1 VAIPKDEMTERVI
14 HGVVGSV
21 GFAVGR
27 AVRTFDPL
35 FVSFNLKLRPD
46 RVRKEIDRF
55 RQSVE
60 KSREQLKR
68 MQAELRRASGRESS
82 FLIDAH
88 LLVLEDRLFVDR
100 IIEKIET
107 DSINSEWAIQQV
119 SDDLFQAYDRLDDEY
134 LRERRGDLED
144 IVRRLLHN
152 LRSTPLPPFK
162 KLPYDAILIGKI
174 IPPSTLFELRAQ
186 RVVGLA
192 TETGSPLSHTAIMA
206 RSLEIPAVM
215 GVAALPEISSGDLL
229 IVDGDRGV
237 VICSPSEETQ
247 AEYKSRDRDG
257 RRIKKLAGA
266 SASAPSVTEDGASVS
281 LGANINFSE
290 EVRSAIACGCESI
303 GLYRT
308 EFDFFREGRQPD
320 EESLVADYSLVLKT
334 AKGAP
339 VTFRTIDVGID
350 QKGWDGVN
358 PNLGVRGLRFCLENT
373 HVFKKQLRS
382 LYRASVNGR
391 MRILLPFVSTVDD
404 LDAACEIIMDVRR
417 ELDLKRQR
425 YDPRVPVG
433 VMIETPAAAQTCDL
447 MASRVDFFC
456 LGTNDLIQYY
466 LVIDRSDQ
474 SVVHLYNP
482 FHPAILRCLHQVYT
496 LLGPTGKSVTVC
508 GEMAADPPSA
518 AVLLGLGFTSLSVNL
533 GAYARIKR
541 MIRSVSMTQLREL
554 AGEILKMQKPKEVED
569 KVRATVYRS

>member
-1 VAIPKDEMTERVI
+1 MSHVTQERLI
-14 HGVVGSV
+14 HGVVASV
-21 GFAVGR
+21 GIAIGK

-35 FVSFNLKLRPD
+35 FVSFNFKLRPD
-46 RVRKEIDRF
+46 QVRKEIERF
-55 RQSVE
+55 RGSVE

-68 MQAELRRASGRESS
+68 MQSELKKKTGPESS

-88 LLVLEDRLFVDR
+88 LLVLQDRLFVDR
-100 IIEKIET
+100 IIEKIEA
-107 DSINSEWAIQQV
+107 DYINSEWAIQQV
-119 SDDLFQAYDRLDDEY
+119 SDDLFQAYDRLNDEY
-134 LRERRGDLED
+134 LRERRGDLDD

-152 LRSTPLPPFK
+152 LHNIESHTAASFK

-174 IPPSTLFELRAQ
+174 VPPSTLFELRSQ
-186 RVVGLA
+186 RIVGLA

-215 GVAALPEISSGDLL
+215 GVAALPEVSSGDLL

-257 RRIKKLAGA
+257 RRIKKRAGA

-350 QKGWDGVN
+350 QKSWDGVN

-474 SVVHLYNP
+474 SVVHLYKP
-482 FHPAILRCLHQVYT
+482 FHPAILRCLHQVYA

-508 GEMAADPPSA
+508 
-518 AVLLGLGFTSLSVNL
+518 V
-533 GAYARIKR
+533 
-541 MIRSVSMTQLREL
+541 
-554 AGEILKMQKPKEVED
+554 
-569 KVRATVYRS
+569 

>member
-1 VAIPKDEMTERVI
+1 MRDERII
-14 HGVVGSV
+14 HGVVASV
-21 GFAVGR
+21 GTAIGK

-35 FVSFNLKLRPD
+35 FVSFNFKLRQD
-46 RVRKEIDRF
+46 QVRKEIDRF
-55 RQSVE
+55 RSSVE

-68 MQAELRRASGRESS
+68 MQSELKRKSGPESS

-88 LLVLEDRLFVDR
+88 LLVLQDRLFVDR

-107 DSINSEWAIQQV
+107 DWINSEWAIQQV
-119 SDDLFQAYDRLDDEY
+119 SDDLFQAYDRLNDDY
-134 LRERRGDLED
+134 LRERRGDLDD

-152 LRSTPLPPFK
+152 LQSKPLPSFK
-162 KLPYDAILIGKI
+162 KLPYDAILVGKLV
-174 IPPSTLFELRAQ
+174 PPSTLFELRSQ
-186 RVVGLA
+186 RIVGLA

-206 RSLEIPAVM
+206 RSLEIPAIV
-215 GVAALPEISSGDLL
+215 GAAELAEVAWGDLL

-237 VICSPSEETQ
+237 VIWSPSDETV
-247 AEYKSRDRDG
+247 ASYKNRDRDG
-257 RRIKKLAGA
+257 KKLKRKPGV
-266 SASAPSVTEDGASVS
+266 SMSAPSVTEDSVQIS

-290 EVRSAIACGCESI
+290 EVRSAATHGCEFI

-308 EFDFFREGRQPD
+308 EFDFFREGKQPD
-320 EESLVADYSLVLKT
+320 EESLVADYSVVLKT

-350 QKGWDGVN
+350 QKSWDGVN
-358 PNLGVRGLRFCLENT
+358 MNLGVRGLRFCLENT
-373 HVFKKQLRS
+373 DIFKKQLRS
-382 LYRASVNGR
+382 LYRASVHGPT
-391 MRILLPFVSTVDD
+391 RILLPFVSSVDD
-404 LDAACEIIMDVRR
+404 LDAAHLVIEEVRQ
-417 ELDLKRQR
+417 ELRARRQR
-425 YDPRVPVG
+425 YDPNVPIG

-466 LVIDRSDQ
+466 LVVDRSDQ

-482 FHPAILRCLHQVYT
+482 FHPAILRCLQQVYT
-496 LLGPTGKSVTVC
+496 LLRPTGKPVTVC

-533 GAYARIKR
+533 AAYSRIQR
-541 MIRSVSMTQLREL
+541 MIRSVSVSQLKGL
-554 AGEILKMQKPKEVED
+554 AAEILKMQKPKEVEE
-569 KVRATVYRS
+569 KVRATVYRT

>member
-1 VAIPKDEMTERVI
+1 MAEITGERVI

-21 GFAVGR
+21 GIAIGK

-35 FVSFNLKLRPD
+35 SVSFNSRLRPD
-46 RVRKEIDRF
+46 QLRKEVERF
-55 RQSVE
+55 RGSVE
-60 KSREQLKR
+60 RSREQLKR
-68 MQAELRRASGRESS
+68 MQSQLKRKSGPESS

-88 LLVLEDRLFVDR
+88 LLVLQDRLFVDR
-100 IIEKIET
+100 IIDKIENEQ
-107 DSINSEWAIQQV
+107 INSEWAIQQV
-119 SDDLFQAYDRLDDEY
+119 SDDLFQAYDRLNDDY

-152 LRSTPLPPFK
+152 LQSNPLPSFN
-162 KLPYDAILIGKI
+162 KLPYDAILLGKAV
-174 IPPSTLFELRAQ
+174 PPSTLFELRSQ
-186 RVVGLA
+186 RIVGLA

-215 GVAALPEISSGDLL
+215 GVTALSEVSSGDLL
-229 IVDGDRGV
+229 IVDGERGV
-237 VICSPSEETQ
+237 VICSPSEETL
-247 AEYKSRDRDG
+247 AEYKERDRDG
-257 RRIKKLAGA
+257 RKLKKKAAA
-266 SASAPSVTEDGASVS
+266 SASAPSVTEDGVLIS

-290 EVRSAIACGCESI
+290 EVRSAITSGCESI

-308 EFDFFREGRQPD
+308 EFDFFREGKQLD
-320 EESLVADYSLVLKT
+320 EQSLVADYSLVLKT
-334 AKGAP
+334 ARGAP

-350 QKGWDGVN
+350 QKSWDGVN
-358 PNLGVRGLRFCLENT
+358 PNFGVRGLRFCLENT
-373 HVFKKQLRS
+373 DIFKKQLRS

-404 LDAACEIIMDVRR
+404 LDAASEIIVEVRR
-417 ELDLKRQR
+417 ELDLKRQS
-425 YDPRVPVG
+425 YDPAVPIG

-482 FHPAILRCLHQVYT
+482 FHPAILRCLHQVFS
-496 LLGPTGKSVTVC
+496 LLRPTGKSITVC

-533 GAYARIKR
+533 GAYPRIQR
-541 MIRSVSMTQLREL
+541 MIRSVSMAQLRDL
-554 AGEILKMQKPKEVED
+554 AGQILKMQKPKEVEE
-569 KVRATVYRS
+569 KVRAIVYRS